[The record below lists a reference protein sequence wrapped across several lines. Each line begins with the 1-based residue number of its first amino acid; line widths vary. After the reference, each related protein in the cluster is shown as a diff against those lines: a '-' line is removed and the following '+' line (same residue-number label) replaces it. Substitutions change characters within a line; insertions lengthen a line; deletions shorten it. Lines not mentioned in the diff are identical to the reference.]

1 MIRDG
6 FYSAS
11 IIDEQ
16 WDVYRTKHPK
26 KSMQENSVEENAYR
40 IFSRIQLAWMGLS
53 FGLVILI
60 LLNIEFDY
68 RSLIEQ
74 ISREML
80 TIETEVDVSIRVIR
94 AS

>member
-1 MIRDG
+1 MGRLPNE
-6 FYSAS
+6 A
-11 IIDEQ
+11 
-16 WDVYRTKHPK
+16 HK
-26 KSMQENSVEENAYR
+26 KQSMQENSIEENAYR
-40 IFSRIQLAWMGLS
+40 IFSRIDFAWMGLS
-53 FGLVILI
+53 IGLVILI